1 MNKKT
6 NKADEPL
13 FDFPKLIIM
22 LAEMQKLNESEIN
35 NVSLYKIDNGLLA
48 KIKSDLQAV
57 IDYISKRQQL
67 DKICQPK
74 FLCGITQPHIKV
86 QFKQELKL
94 MRDKYVKNILQ
105 YMINSDTYN
114 PLIKA
119 FMLKCYNLLNPKGT
133 ISKKFAPSKT

>member
-6 NKADEPL
+6 NKTNKPL
-13 FDFPKLIIM
+13 FDFQTLISI
-22 LAEMQKLNESEIN
+22 LIEMQKLNESEIN
-35 NVSLYKIDNGLLA
+35 NVSLYKIDKSLLA
-48 KIKSDLQAV
+48 KSKSDLQAV
-57 IDYISKRQQL
+57 INYISKRQQL
-67 DKICQPK
+67 DKIFQPK
-74 FLCGITQPHIKV
+74 FLCEITQPHIKA
-86 QFKQELKL
+86 QFKQKLKL
-94 MRDKYVKNILQ
+94 MRDKYVKDILQ